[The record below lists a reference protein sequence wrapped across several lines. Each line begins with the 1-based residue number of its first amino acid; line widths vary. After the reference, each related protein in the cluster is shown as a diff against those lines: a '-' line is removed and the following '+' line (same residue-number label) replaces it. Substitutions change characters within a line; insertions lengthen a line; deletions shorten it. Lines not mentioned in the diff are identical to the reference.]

1 MPRYKLTVEYD
12 GALFFGFQR
21 QNGVTTVQQLI
32 EDSIFK
38 ITGENT
44 TAHAAGRTDAG
55 VHAQGQVVHAD
66 LLKILKPEKLVMA
79 LNHFM
84 FAKGACVVN
93 VEIVDVFFHAR
104 FQAKKR
110 YYQYRILNRLSP
122 SPLLDKK
129 VWHISSPLN
138 IEAMKKGCS
147 YFLGQHDFSAFRYA
161 KCQSKHTVKT
171 MEQCALSQLDE
182 GIIHIDLASKSFLH
196 NQVRII
202 IGTLMEIGKNKYP
215 PEYIQELLS
224 QKNRALSGI
233 TAPPY
238 GLYFM
243 NVDY

>member
-1 MPRYKLTVEYD
+1 MPRYKLAIEYD
-12 GALFFGFQR
+12 GAFFCGFQR
-21 QNGVTTVQQLI
+21 QINGMTVQQLI
-32 EDSIFK
+32 EDSLFK
-38 ITGENT
+38 LTGEKT
-44 TAHAAGRTDAG
+44 TTHAAGRTDAG
-55 VHAQGQVVHAD
+55 VHAKGQVVHTD
-66 LLKILKPEKLVMA
+66 LLKILAPEKLLIA

-84 FAKGACVVN
+84 FTKGACVTK
-93 VEIVDVFFHAR
+93 VEVVDVFFHAR

-110 YYQYRILNRLSP
+110 YYQYKILNRPSP
-122 SPLLDKK
+122 SPLLNKK

-138 IEAMKKGCS
+138 IDAMKKGCS

-161 KCQSKHTVKT
+161 KCQSKNTIKT
-171 MEQCALSQLDE
+171 MEQCALSVSED
-182 GIIHIDLASKSFLH
+182 GMIHIDLASKSFLH

-202 IGTLMEIGKNKYP
+202 VGTLMGVGKNKYP

-224 QKNRALSGI
+224 QKDRSRSGI